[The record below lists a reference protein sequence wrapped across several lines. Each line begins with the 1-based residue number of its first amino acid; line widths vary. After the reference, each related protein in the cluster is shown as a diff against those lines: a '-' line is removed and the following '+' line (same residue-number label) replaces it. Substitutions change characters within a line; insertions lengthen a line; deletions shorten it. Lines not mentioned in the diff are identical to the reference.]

1 MSYFCFLVSFVSL
14 GFFLS
19 PAQAELVY
27 TADGRTIY
35 GQMRAGAAAGTL
47 VVDGGDGATVTL
59 QREEIS
65 SIEFRPPTAGSPR
78 PSAPTVA
85 LRNGDRLKGPLRQL
99 WPPAVVRGETTVV
112 VPPSW
117 VAWVQVKAG
126 AATGAAGERDAV
138 ELSNGD
144 RVEGRIQGFH
154 EGRLQ
159 VTASIGALTIDPS
172 RVRGLVMARGDAP
185 PEPAPG
191 IQAVLETTEGERIT
205 GDWLALTAS
214 EVRLKPSWGSEFAVP
229 LEQALRLNVLNGR
242 LVFLSDVRPT
252 EVQETSSFDTP
263 HPYRV
268 DRSQGGRALRL
279 GGRVY
284 ARGLGVHARSAL
296 TYALAGSFHSFEAT
310 IGMDSEV
317 GNGGSVIFRV
327 FGDDRPLFQSPVLR
341 GGDAPLPVSVDVSGV
356 LLLRLEVDEADNSDV
371 ADHADW
377 AEARLVK

>member
-1 MSYFCFLVSFVSL
+1 M
-14 GFFLS
+14 
-19 PAQAELVY
+19 
-27 TADGRTIY
+27 
-35 GQMRAGAAAGTL
+35 
-47 VVDGGDGATVTL
+47 
-59 QREEIS
+59 
-65 SIEFRPPTAGSPR
+65 
-78 PSAPTVA
+78 
-85 LRNGDRLKGPLRQL
+85 
-99 WPPAVVRGETTVV
+99 
-112 VPPSW
+112 PPSW
-117 VAWVQVKAG
+117 VGWVQVKAG

-172 RVRGLVMARGDAP
+172 RIRGLVMARGDAP
-185 PEPAPG
+185 LEPAPG
-191 IQAVLETTEGERIT
+191 IQAVLETTQGERIT

-214 EVRLKPSWGSEFAVP
+214 EVRLKPAWGPEFAVP

-327 FGDDRPLFQSPVLR
+327 TGDDRPLFQSPVLR